1 MPSSEGSSRWEAP
14 QWAPHGTGVPVPEE
28 DAAGASR
35 PEDEP
40 ERWVVRKPGGLQS
53 GTPEDPADTRS
64 AGRHERPAAD
74 EPFLPGKGLSAEPP
88 PSLTKPDVTRPE
100 IARPPARGLSAQ
112 PPSTV
117 PPPAPPPGPMAD
129 PGRRRALAD
138 AFMIEFVGSTTW
150 RAMLAV
156 LEGAFPGLG
165 MAAAL
170 SGRADEIRG
179 MTDGLDRTSSSK
191 LGLPTWLDDAGMVF
205 DLSAHLNARNAPR
218 TPLRA
223 RPGQP
228 RASRPYAGAFVIDT
242 LDPLRYHRA
251 VGGPRAPRDLPE
263 DAALTTPSE
272 MGEDDDSGVVIVAN
286 LTSAGVRVLDS
297 LTLWRYAGR
306 VVTSTLHEPS
316 RPRTRGRARRAL
328 RALRRV
334 VVIDPDLGVGLCLQT
349 DAGHPPRCLLAF
361 GVDRTDDAPPRFVR
375 P

>member
-1 MPSSEGSSRWEAP
+1 MPSSEGPPRREAP

-28 DAAGASR
+28 EPTEAT

-40 ERWVVRKPGGLQS
+40 ERWVVRETSEEAAGM
-53 GTPEDPADTRS
+53 RS
-64 AGRHERPAAD
+64 TGRHERPGTA

-100 IARPPARGLSAQ
+100 TPRPPVRGLSAQ
-112 PPSTV
+112 PPSSPAQ
-117 PPPAPPPGPMAD
+117 PPVAPPPGPMAD

-138 AFMIEFVGSTTW
+138 AFMIEFVGSATW

-179 MTDGLDRTSSSK
+179 MADGLDRTSSSK

-223 RPGQP
+223 RPGRP

-251 VGGPRAPRDLPE
+251 VGGPREPRDLPE
-263 DAALTTPSE
+263 DAAPATPSDRAE
-272 MGEDDDSGVVIVAN
+272 DDSGVVIVAN

-297 LTLWRYAGR
+297 LSLWRYAGR
-306 VVTSTLHEPS
+306 VVTGTLHEPS
-316 RPRTRGRARRAL
+316 RPRTRSRARRAL

-361 GVDRTDDAPPRFVR
+361 GVDRADDAPPRFVR